1 MGKPKLFEKQ
11 SLRSR
16 ISNCA
21 SYAEIYISGLIVIGI
36 VIFSIQFV
44 VDIYEI
50 IKMIKSGN
58 ELPSVETFLA
68 TGLQLIIGIEF
79 VKMLAKHTPSSAVE
93 VLLYAIA
100 RKIIGDHGTML
111 DALIGVIAITL
122 LFSIRK
128 FFSTTIFMT
137 DRDEFIVNG
146 GITTKELNKQLGI
159 KIDERH
165 GHTVAGII
173 SNIAVLN
180 NDKLEPGYE
189 VSIDNIR
196 LLIYT
201 MDSNLI
207 KQIKVL
213 SEKI

>member
-36 VIFSIQFV
+36 IVFSIQFII
-44 VDIYEI
+44 DIYEI
-50 IKMIKSGN
+50 MIMINSGN
-58 ELPSVETFLA
+58 EFPSVETFLTTA
-68 TGLQLIIGIEF
+68 IQLIIGIEF

-100 RKIIGDHGTML
+100 RKIIGEHGTML

-122 LFSIRK
+122 LFGIRK
-128 FFSTTIFMT
+128 YFSTTIFMS

-146 GITTKELNKQLGI
+146 GITTMELNKQLGI
-159 KIDERH
+159 KLDERH

-173 SNIAVLN
+173 SNIAELN

-189 VSIDNIR
+189 VSIDNVQ
-196 LLIYT
+196 LLVYT
-201 MDSNLI
+201 MDSSLV
-207 KQIKVL
+207 KQV
-213 SEKI
+213 KILAQKI